1 MSNVLLM
8 LAMHQEVQQK
18 VVDELRDISN
28 DDEDFNDE
36 ALGKMKYLEQV
47 IKECLRLFPLP
58 AISVRYASKDIQ
70 LGERHQS
77 D

>member
-8 LAMHQEVQQK
+8 LAMHQEVQQR
-18 VVDELRDISN
+18 VVDELRDN
-28 DDEDFNDE
+28 LTDNEDFNDE
-36 ALGKMKYLEQV
+36 TLGKMKYLEMV

-70 LGERHQS
+70 LGERHNS

>member
-1 MSNVLLM
+1 MSNILLM
-8 LAMHQEVQQK
+8 LAMHQEVQQR
-18 VVDELRDISN
+18 VVDELRDN
-28 DDEDFNDE
+28 LTDNEDFNDE
-36 ALGKMKYLEQV
+36 SLGKMKYLEMV

-70 LGERHQS
+70 LGERHNS